1 MLTINCSNGA
11 KDCEGT
17 RRRDFLRVGSL
28 AMCGLSLPTLLAAK
42 ANAADADYLQDKS
55 VVLLYLSGG
64 ASHIE
69 TFDPKMTAP
78 DGIRS
83 VTGEV
88 KTNLPGVTFGG
99 TFPQLASLADKMAVV
114 RSHAHPIG
122 GHEQAHVHVLSGGTD
137 PAGNQAAGQSFGSVY
152 ARIRGANHPN
162 TGMPTYTL
170 LTEREIDGQYS
181 KEKGRV
187 LKGSWPGPLG
197 PSYAAFGHEIGWED
211 PSQKRDDRR
220 RSQSKSENAFAAA
233 MKMNLTE
240 DALDNRMSL
249 LSKIDRLRR
258 EADNAG
264 NMGAVDHFNQQAIS
278 LVLGGA
284 SEAFDFEK
292 EDPKLIERYDTSHI
306 RIGHKMFRPSTLGKQ
321 LLVARRLCEAGCGFV
336 TVHSAGWDMHADN
349 NNPGMI
355 RGMEM
360 LGRTLDQAASA
371 FIEDIHARG
380 LNNKILLVITGDF
393 GRTPKVNK
401 KGGRDHW
408 ARLGTLAFAGG
419 GLSMGQVIGQSARGA
434 DVPATDPIDASSLMS
449 TVFHTLFDIGRLRLD
464 SSIPADLSRLVQS
477 HEPIHELF

>member
-1 MLTINCSNGA
+1 MLIINCGRGA
-11 KDCEGT
+11 RDCEGSS
-17 RRRDFLRVGSL
+17 RRDFLRVGSL
-28 AMCGLSLPTLLAAK
+28 AVGGLSLPTLLAAR
-42 ANAADADYLQDKS
+42 ANAGEADYVHDRS

-88 KTNLPGVTFGG
+88 KTPLPGVTFGG
-99 TFPQLASLADKMAVV
+99 TFPQLASLANKMAVV

-137 PAGNQAAGQSFGSVY
+137 PQGTQATGQSFGSVY
-152 ARIRGANHPN
+152 ARIRGTNHPR

-170 LTEREIDGQYS
+170 LTEREVDGQYS

-187 LKGSWPGPLG
+187 LKGTWPGQLG
-197 PSYAAFGHEIGWED
+197 PSYAPFGHEIGWEE
-211 PSQKRDDRR
+211 SASGKNDRR
-220 RSQSKSENAFAAA
+220 RSQGKSENAFAAA
-233 MKMNLTE
+233 MKLNLSE
-240 DALDNRMSL
+240 DALDDRMSL
-249 LSKIDRLRR
+249 LGKIDRLKR

-264 NMGAVDHFNQQAIS
+264 NMGAVDHFNEQAIN

-292 EDPKLIERYDTSHI
+292 EDPKLVSRYDTSHI
-306 RIGHKMFRPSTLGKQ
+306 RIGHKVFRPSTLGKQ

-336 TVHSAGWDMHADN
+336 TVHSAGWDMHADG
-349 NNPGMI
+349 NNPGMT

-360 LGRTLDQAASA
+360 LGRTLDQAAST

-380 LNNKILLVITGDF
+380 LDKKILFVIVGDF
-393 GRTPKVNK
+393 GRTPKVNN

-408 ARLGTLAFAGG
+408 AQLGTLAFAGG
-419 GLSMGQVIGQSARGA
+419 GLNMGQVIGQSARGA
-434 DVPATDPIDASSLMS
+434 DVPATEPINASHLMA
-449 TVFHTLFDIGRLRLD
+449 TVFHSLFDVGKLRLD
-464 SSIPADLSRLVQS
+464 PSVPADLSRLVQA
-477 HEPIHELF
+477 HKPIGELF